1 MEVIVQT
8 KNMDLPDEA
17 RSYAERK
24 IARLGRY
31 LPAIEAAT
39 VEVAREAAKSA
50 QNRVVVQVTLNCP
63 GAILRAEER
72 APDVYTAI
80 DAVADVLKRKV
91 DRFKGKLYWK
101 GRVAATSPGAPV
113 AVETADEVAE
123 SEGEGFPSG
132 ELVKVKRF
140 ALKPM
145 SSQEALEQMELL
157 GHTFFLFNDSE
168 NGLFSVVYRRR
179 DGDYGLIQAEVI

>member
-1 MEVIVQT
+1 MEITVQT
-8 KNMDLPDEA
+8 KNLDLSDDI

-24 IARLGRY
+24 ISRLGRY

-39 VEVAREAAKSA
+39 VELTREAAKSA
-50 QNRVVVQVTLNCP
+50 QNRVVAQATLDCP

-72 APDVYTAI
+72 APDVYRAI
-80 DAVADVLKRKV
+80 DAVADVLKRQV

-101 GRVAATSPGAPV
+101 GRVAATIPAGGV
-113 AVETADEVAE
+113 AIQTAEAVAE
-123 SEGEGFPSG
+123 AEAESPSTG

-145 SSQEALEQMELL
+145 APDEAVEHMALL
-157 GHTFFLFNDSE
+157 GHSFFLFRDAES
-168 NGLFSVVYRRR
+168 GLFSVVYQRR
-179 DGDYGLIQAEVI
+179 DGDYGLIQAEGS